1 MNSLIYICLNHDFA
15 IFWEW
20 QQHKQGFISLLLAT
34 YLNNKDKRMSV
45 MALIPLP

>member
-1 MNSLIYICLNHDFA
+1 MNSLIDICLNHDSA

-20 QQHKQGFISLLLAT
+20 QQHKQGFISLLVT
-34 YLNNKDKRMSV
+34 YLNNKDKSMSA